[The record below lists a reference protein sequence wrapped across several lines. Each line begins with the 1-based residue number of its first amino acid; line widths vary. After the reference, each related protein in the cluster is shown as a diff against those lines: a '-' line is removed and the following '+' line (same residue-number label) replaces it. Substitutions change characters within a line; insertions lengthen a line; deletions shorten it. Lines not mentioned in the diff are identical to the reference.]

1 MCWTICYQPGRLCF
15 PFAHAGTPH
24 NTSERIFPLQEE
36 LLLDT
41 VMLRL
46 RTAAGVDLAELRRR
60 FGPEAAAAVA
70 GALAPHEPLGHVWG
84 LDGQGSRCAVAAAQR
99 IRLSDPRGFL
109 MSNDV
114 ISDVFAAFDLES
126 LAGEEAAGAE

>member
-1 MCWTICYQPGRLCF
+1 MHHLSTPCT
-15 PFAHAGTPH
+15 GTL
-24 NTSERIFPLQEE
+24 TSQEE

-46 RTAAGVDLAELRRR
+46 RTAAGVDLAEMRRR
-60 FGPEAAAAVA
+60 FGPEAAAVVGA
-70 GALAPHEPLGHVWG
+70 ALAPHEPRGNVWG

-114 ISDVFAAFDLES
+114 ISDVFAAFDLEMS
-126 LAGEEAAGAE
+126 TGEEATGAE